1 VLLRPSLADHRSIV
15 HDLGRIIGVV
25 AMAAVLPFGWA
36 LLRAEWH
43 AASHFL
49 LLIGI
54 ATAISG
60 AADRLRPDP
69 GRAVDWSHGM
79 VVASLT
85 WLLVPLL
92 ATVPLW
98 ASGHYSRW
106 VDSYFDAMSGI
117 TTTGLSLIQDLD
129 HLPESV
135 NLWRHI
141 LQFLG
146 GQGIILA
153 ALMFLAG
160 SGALSLFEGEG
171 REHRMFPNVR
181 STARFIW
188 LVSAAHAV
196 FGIGILTL
204 DGIFVQGFGLRR
216 AFFHASTIFMAAF
229 DTGGFSPMSTSIAYY
244 NSPIFEAIVAVL
256 MIAGAMSFGLHH
268 AIWQRRKGIGKNIEV
283 RTFAFTVGVT
293 IVITILGLALIG
305 AIDELY
311 PLVRVGLF
319 HALSAHTG
327 TGFATVSG
335 SELASWNG
343 LAFAG
348 IAIGM
353 ALGGMS
359 SSTAGGVKSLRIGL
373 AIRAMRDTVRE
384 ALLPDGAVVSRT
396 FQQHG
401 PQRLGPNLVRSV
413 FAITLLYVAL
423 YLFGAAV
430 ALGLGYELGPALF
443 ESISASA
450 AVGLSVGVVT
460 PDMPILLE
468 VVYIAQ
474 MWVGRLEFIAV
485 AALIGFAAS
494 TVFGK

>member
-1 VLLRPSLADHRSIV
+1 MA

-25 AMAAVLPFGWA
+25 ALAAAVPLAWA
-36 LLRAEWH
+36 LARGEWRS
-43 AASHFL
+43 ASHFL
-49 LLIGI
+49 LLMGLT
-54 ATAISG
+54 TAVAAS
-60 AADRLRPDP
+60 ADRLPSSH
-69 GRAVDWSHGM
+69 GRNVDWSHGM
-79 VVASLT
+79 VVAALT
-85 WLLVPLL
+85 WLIVPAL

-98 ASGHYSRW
+98 GSGHYSRW
-106 VDSYFDAMSGI
+106 IDSYFDAMSGL
-117 TTTGLSLIQDLD
+117 TTTGLALVQDLD

-181 STARFIW
+181 TTARFIW
-188 LVSAAHAV
+188 RVSATHAAI
-196 FGIGILTL
+196 GIGVLASVGVL
-204 DGIFVQGFGLRR
+204 VQGFDPGR
-216 AFFHASTIFMAAF
+216 AFFHSASIFMAAF

-268 AIWQRRKGIGKNIEV
+268 AIWQRRRVAGNIEV
-283 RTFAFTVGVT
+283 RTIAFTFSVT
-293 IVITILGLALIG
+293 LLVTILGLALIG
-305 AIDELY
+305 VVDEFY

-327 TGFATVSG
+327 TGFSTVS
-335 SELASWNG
+335 SAELASWSG
-343 LAFAG
+343 LAFGG
-348 IAIGM
+348 IAIAM

-359 SSTAGGVKSLRIGL
+359 SSTAGGVKALRIGL

-384 ALLPDGAVVSRT
+384 ALLPEGAVVSRT
-396 FQQHG
+396 FTQYGKQHIN
-401 PQRLGPNLVRSV
+401 PNLIRSV
-413 FAITLLYVAL
+413 FTISLLYVGL
-423 YLFGAAV
+423 YLSGAAV
-430 ALGLGYELGPALF
+430 ALGLGYDLGPALF

-450 AVGLSVGVVT
+450 AVGLSVGVVS
-460 PDMPILLE
+460 PDMPLLLE
-468 VVYIAQ
+468 IVYILQ
-474 MWVGRLEFIAV
+474 MWVGRLEFVAI
-485 AALIGFAAS
+485 AALLGFAAS

>member
-1 VLLRPSLADHRSIV
+1 MLLRPSLDDHRSIA

-25 AMAAVLPFGWA
+25 AMAAVVPLMWA
-36 LLRAEWH
+36 IARQEWN

-49 LLIGI
+49 LLIGVT
-54 ATAISG
+54 TAV
-60 AADRLRPDP
+60 AAVADRIHPNPARV
-69 GRAVDWSHGM
+69 VDWSHGM
-79 VVASLT
+79 VVAALT
-85 WLLVPLL
+85 WLTVPAF

-106 VDSYFDAMSGI
+106 VDSYFDAMSGL
-117 TTTGLSLIQDLD
+117 TTTGLSVLQDLD

-146 GQGIILA
+146 GQGIVLA

-181 STARFIW
+181 TTARFIW

-196 FGIGILTL
+196 VGISILTL
-204 DGIFVQGFGLRR
+204 DGIFVQGFGPGR

-229 DTGGFSPMSTSIAYY
+229 DTGGFTPMSTSIAYY

-256 MIAGAMSFGLHH
+256 MVAGAMSFGLHH
-268 AIWQRRKGIGKNIEV
+268 AIWNRRKVANNIEV
-283 RTFAFTVGVT
+283 RTFAFTLSVT
-293 IVITILGLALIG
+293 LIVTILGLVLIG
-305 AIDELY
+305 AIDQFY

-319 HALSAHTG
+319 HVLSAHTG
-327 TGFATVSG
+327 TGFSTVSTA
-335 SELASWNG
+335 ELASWSG
-343 LAFAG
+343 LTFAG
-348 IAIGM
+348 IAIAM

-373 AIRAMRDTVRE
+373 AMRAMRDTVRE
-384 ALLPDGAVVSRT
+384 ALLPDGAVV
-396 FQQHG
+396 
-401 PQRLGPNLVRSV
+401 PQTYHQYGVQRIGPNLVRSV
-413 FAITLLYVAL
+413 FSISLLYVAL

-430 ALGLGYELGPALF
+430 ALGLGYDLGPALF

-450 AVGLSVGVVT
+450 AVGLSVGVVA
-460 PDMPILLE
+460 PDMPLLLE
-468 VVYIAQ
+468 LTYIAQ
-474 MWVGRLEFIAV
+474 MWVGRLEFIAI
-485 AALIGFAAS
+485 AALLGFAAS

>member
-1 VLLRPSLADHRSIV
+1 VLLRPSLEDHRSIA

-25 AMAAVLPFGWA
+25 AIAALVPLAWA
-36 LLRAEWH
+36 ISRAEWR
-43 AASHFL
+43 AASHFIL
-49 LLIGI
+49 LVGL
-54 ATAISG
+54 ATAVSA

-79 VVASLT
+79 VVAALT
-85 WLLVPLL
+85 WLVVPIF

-98 ASGHYSRW
+98 GSGHYGRW
-106 VDSYFDAMSGI
+106 IDSYFDAMSGL
-117 TTTGLSLIQDLD
+117 TTTGLTMIQDLD

-146 GQGIILA
+146 GQGIVLA

-171 REHRMFPNVR
+171 REHRIFPNVR

-196 FGIGILTL
+196 IGIGILTV
-204 DGIFVQGFGLRR
+204 DGVLVQGFGLRR
-216 AFFHASTIFMAAF
+216 AFFHGSTIFMAAF
-229 DTGGFSPMSTSIAYY
+229 DTGGFTPMSTSIAYY

-268 AIWQRRKGIGKNIEV
+268 AIWHRRRIGRNIEV

-293 IVITILGLALIG
+293 ITVTIVGLALIG
-305 AIDELY
+305 AIDEAY

-327 TGFATVSG
+327 TGFTTVSVP
-335 SELASWNG
+335 ELAGWSG
-343 LAFAG
+343 LAFAA

-373 AIRAMRDTVRE
+373 ALRAMRDTVRE
-384 ALLPDGAVVSRT
+384 ALLPDGAVVART
-396 FQQHG
+396 FEQFG
-401 PQRLGPNLVRSV
+401 TQRLGPNLVRSV
-413 FAITLLYVAL
+413 FAISLLYVAL
-423 YLFGAAV
+423 YLSGAAV
-430 ALGLGYELGPALF
+430 ALGFGYELAPALF

-450 AVGLSVGVVT
+450 AVGLSVGVVA
-460 PDMPILLE
+460 PDMPVLLQ
-468 VVYIAQ
+468 VVYILQ
-474 MWVGRLEFIAV
+474 MWVGRLEFIAI

-494 TVFGK
+494 TVFGR

>member
-1 VLLRPSLADHRSIV
+1 MLLRPSREDHRSIA
-15 HDLGRIIGVV
+15 HDLGKIIGVV
-25 AMAAVLPFGWA
+25 ALAAVIPLAWA
-36 LLRAEWH
+36 VARGEWQS
-43 AASHFL
+43 ASHFL
-49 LLIGI
+49 LLIGL
-54 ATAISG
+54 ATAVAAG
-60 AADRLRPDP
+60 ADRLRPDP

-85 WLLVPLL
+85 WLLVPVF

-98 ASGHYSRW
+98 GSGHYGRW
-106 VDSYFDAMSGI
+106 IDAYFDAMSGI
-117 TTTGLSLIQDLD
+117 TTTGLALIQDMD

-146 GQGIILA
+146 GQGIVLA
-153 ALMFLAG
+153 ALLFLAG

-188 LVSAAHAV
+188 LVAAAHAV
-196 FGIGILTL
+196 FGIGILTI
-204 DGIFVQGFGLRR
+204 DGLVVQGFGLRR
-216 AFFHASTIFMAAF
+216 SFFHATTIFMAAF
-229 DTGGFSPMSTSIAYY
+229 DTGGFAPMSTSVAYY

-256 MIAGAMSFGLHH
+256 MVAGAMSFGLHH
-268 AIWQRRKGIGKNIEV
+268 AIWNRQKIGRNIEV
-283 RTFAFTVGVT
+283 RTFAFTVSVT
-293 IVITILGLALIG
+293 LFVTLLGLALTG
-305 AIDELY
+305 AVGELY

-319 HALSAHTG
+319 HVLSAHTG
-327 TGFATVSG
+327 TGFTTVSIP
-335 SELASWNG
+335 EMASWSG
-343 LAFAG
+343 LAFGG
-348 IAIGM
+348 ITIAM

-373 AIRAMRDTVRE
+373 ALRAMKDTVRE

-396 FQQHG
+396 FYQHG
-401 PQRLGPNLVRSV
+401 PQRMNPALIRSV
-413 FAITLLYVAL
+413 FAISLLYVAL

-430 ALGLGYELGPALF
+430 ALGFGYDLAPALF

-450 AVGLSVGVVT
+450 AVGLSVGVAV
-460 PDMPILLE
+460 PEMPVLLE
-468 VVYIAQ
+468 IVYILQ
-474 MWVGRLEFIAV
+474 MWVGRLEFIAI
-485 AALIGFAAS
+485 AALIGFATS